1 MKKKVLLIF
10 LLLLII
16 SCNKNNKTES
26 KFDIGIKYLE
36 ENNYKEAEEA
46 FLQVEKSVNKEVYIY
61 LLRLYEKTGNTDKI
75 KEIYDIIKKD
85 KDLIFTVAY
94 EYLFG
99 SKYITKDNI
108 KARELFMIL
117 SKEKDEMSN
126 IALGYIYENG
136 EGVDVSLKKS
146 KSYYEKSQMNK
157 YLNNTIGSNFLY
169 YIIGLKYEIG
179 LDSPKD
185 LNMAKENYKKAME
198 EGNRDAYTRLGY
210 IQVFEN
216 KTERHLKN
224 GFLYMEK
231 ALQMGDKNALLS
243 LGEIYLRGISVPKD
257 INKAKEYYQK
267 GIDAKIKEAYGLLAH
282 IELFNSSSIVIDYKR
297 IKELAQTGSKMG
309 DGNSSKIMGYLY
321 HNGLGV
327 KKNERN
333 AEKYYLKAIEEGDLL
348 DNLVYWYLGNLYFY
362 GSKRVQN
369 NAKALDNYLIAA
381 QYYEASAYEVGI
393 IYEKGYGV
401 DIDLEKAKEYYKK
414 ASNMVP
420 KAEERL
426 KALNEVINAEKVED
440 EELEENE

>member
-1 MKKKVLLIF
+1 MSKKVLLI
-10 LLLLII
+10 LLLLIMI
-16 SCNKNNKTES
+16 SCNKTSKTES
-26 KFDIGIKYLE
+26 KFDVGIKNLE
-36 ENNYKEAEEA
+36 ENRFKEAEEA
-46 FLQVEKSVNKEVYIY
+46 FLQVEKSVNKEVNIY
-61 LLRLYEKTGNTDKI
+61 LLRLYEKTGNKDKI
-75 KEIYDIIKKD
+75 KEVYEIIKSD

-99 SKYITKDNI
+99 SKYIAKDNI

-117 SKEKDEMSN
+117 SKEKDKMAN

-136 EGVDVSLKKS
+136 EGVDINLKKS
-146 KSYYEKSQMNK
+146 KSYYEKSEMNE
-157 YLNNTIGSNFLY
+157 YLNNTVGSNFLY
-169 YIIGLKYEIG
+169 YIIGLKYEVG
-179 LDSPKD
+179 FETPKN
-185 LNMAKENYKKAME
+185 LNLAKENYKKAME

-224 GFLYMEK
+224 GFSYMEK

-257 INKAKEYYQK
+257 INKAKEYYK
-267 GIDAKIKEAYGLLAH
+267 MGIDAKIKEAYGLLAH
-282 IELFNSSSIVIDYKR
+282 IELFNNQSIVIDYKQ

-321 HNGLGV
+321 QNGFGV

-362 GSKRVQN
+362 GTKRVQN
-369 NAKALDNYLIAA
+369 NAKALENYLIAA
-381 QYYEASAYEVGI
+381 EHYEASAYEVGI
-393 IYEKGYGV
+393 IYENGYGV

-426 KALNEVINAEKVED
+426 K
-440 EELEENE
+440 ELEEAKEVKETEENEAESDE